1 MILRVLNYMTKSP
14 HSIAPDET
22 LAIARTRMEQFGIR
36 HLPVIDGTRL
46 VGVISSRDLFL
57 LDALKDRS
65 LHLLKVGDV
74 MTEQPYA
81 VHAQTPI
88 SEVATEMAK
97 LRIGSAVV
105 LDGTRVVGVFTT
117 VDALRALADLSRNQQ
132 LQMQP

>member
-1 MILRVLNYMTKSP
+1 MG
-14 HSIAPDET
+14 
-22 LAIARTRMEQFGIR
+22 QFGIR
-36 HLPVIDGTRL
+36 HLPVIDGNQL

-74 MTEQPYA
+74 MTEPPYA

-117 VDALRALADLSRNQQ
+117 VDALHALADLSRNQQ
-132 LQMQP
+132 YHEQL